1 MSKFII
7 EDELKKL
14 PKTPGV
20 YLMKNSSGTIIYVGK
35 AINLKNRVSQYFK
48 SENKIKR
55 IQKLVTEI
63 SSFEYI
69 VANSEKDAFIIECN
83 FIKSYTPKYNIL
95 LKDDKTY
102 PYLKID
108 VNEQYP
114 KIQIV
119 RKIKKDGAKY
129 FGPYPQRT
137 PLREI
142 LNLLQSVFLIRSC
155 NKKDFDKKTRPC
167 LNYHIKRCMAPCAYN
182 IDQKQYMGNVHALI
196 DLLEGNNDVLLESY
210 KKQMELASNALQ
222 FEKAAHFR
230 DRISILRKIS
240 DVYMI
245 KPNLKDSDVI
255 AGQYSKGYGICVVL
269 KVREGQ
275 IVAKKQFE
283 FSDIDGMTS
292 NKLTS
297 EFIRQYYGG
306 DISKIP
312 LQILVY
318 NDIEDS
324 KWLAQWLSE
333 NKKRKINISIPKRGG
348 KKQLVETA
356 YNTAKED
363 LKGYI
368 ERQNATYNNLITL
381 AKLLKLETV
390 PENIEAYDISNLS
403 GKDTVGSMVTF
414 KNGKPKKSGYRK
426 FEIKSDVKSDDIKA
440 MKEVLLRRIKRFKD
454 KKFANIPDLILID
467 GGTNQTNAIKK
478 LFIEYDID
486 IPVCGMVKDDKHI
499 TRGLIYNN
507 KEYELKNNIELFRF
521 IAFIQDEAHR
531 FAIEYNRTKRNR
543 NQVKSH
549 LDNIEGIGTKRKQL
563 LISEFGSLREIKGAG
578 IAQLKSVKGISEN
591 SAKQIFSYF
600 HGKE

>member
-7 EDELKKL
+7 DDELKKL
-14 PKTPGV
+14 PQTPGV
-20 YLMKNSSGTIIYVGK
+20 YLMKNSRGTIIYVGK
-35 AINLKNRVSQYFK
+35 AINIKKRVSQYFR
-48 SENKIKR
+48 NDIKIKR
-55 IQKLVTEI
+55 TQKLVMEI

-69 VANSEKDAFIIECN
+69 VTNSEKDAFIIECN

-102 PYLKID
+102 PYLKIN
-108 VNEQYP
+108 VNEHYP

-182 IDQKQYMGNVHALI
+182 INQAHYMENVQALI
-196 DLLEGNNDVLLESY
+196 DLLEGNNDILLSSY
-210 KKQMELASNALQ
+210 KNQMEQASNKLQ

-255 AGQYSKGYGICVVL
+255 AGKYGKGYGICVVL

-275 IVAKKQFE
+275 IVAKKQFK
-283 FSDIDGMTS
+283 FSNIDGMTS
-292 NKLTS
+292 NILTS
-297 EFIRQYYGG
+297 EFIRQYYR
-306 DISKIP
+306 DASKIP
-312 LQILVY
+312 LQIILY
-318 NDIEDS
+318 NNIVDS
-324 KWLAQWLSE
+324 EWLAQWLSE
-333 NKKRKINISIPKRGG
+333 NKKRKINILIPKRGG

-356 YNTAKED
+356 YNTASED

-368 ERQNATYNNLITL
+368 ERQNATYNNLIIL
-381 AKLLKLETV
+381 AKLLKLEAV

-414 KNGKPKKSGYRK
+414 KNGRPKKSGYRK

-440 MKEVLLRRIKRFKD
+440 MREVLLRRIKRFKD
-454 KKFANIPDLILID
+454 SKFASIPELILID

-478 LFIEYDID
+478 LFMEYEVD

-507 KEYELKNNIELFRF
+507 KEYELKNNMDLFRF

-531 FAIEYNRTKRNR
+531 FAIEYNRAKRNK

-549 LDNIEGIGTKRKQL
+549 LDNIEGIGIKRKQL

-578 IAQLKSVKGISEN
+578 IAQLKNVKGISEN
-591 SAKQIFSYF
+591 LAKQIFSYF